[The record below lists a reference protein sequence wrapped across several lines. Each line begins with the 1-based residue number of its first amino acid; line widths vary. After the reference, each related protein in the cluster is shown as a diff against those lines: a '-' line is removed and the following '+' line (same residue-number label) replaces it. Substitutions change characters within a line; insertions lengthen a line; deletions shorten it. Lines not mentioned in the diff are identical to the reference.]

1 MSDSEDVLDDDRALD
16 DDEELSQDE
25 QVKQL
30 SELVSY
36 IAEQLVDSPDEVE
49 VKSIDADRSVIF
61 ELLVA
66 RDDLGKVIG
75 RDGRTA
81 RAIRAIL
88 SAAGADLDR
97 RPILDIIE

>member
-1 MSDSEDVLDDDRALD
+1 MSDSDAPAHD
-16 DDEELSQDE
+16 DDELSQEE

-36 IAEQLVDSPDEVE
+36 IAEQLVDSPDEVD
-49 VKSIDADRSVIF
+49 VKTIDADRSVIF

-88 SAAGADLDR
+88 AAAGSDLDR